1 MNASFIAEKEPTLPE
16 SQRQALLTLL
26 DDEDPVVYETVR
38 QKIISCGEGAL
49 NWLQPH
55 LSSRK
60 PLFRRRVQEI
70 VEHLA
75 RQTADTR
82 FLSFCVSQGE
92 DLDAEQG
99 VWLLAQTRYPDTHAV
114 AYQAVL
120 DSYADDLR
128 NRINPGAPARQTLET
143 LNQYLFEELG
153 FRGNEVDY
161 YHPDNSYLNRVMDFR
176 TGNPVSLCLVYL
188 FLGWRLRLPLSGIG
202 LPGHFLC
209 RFQSSLSEIYVD
221 AFNHGRLLTRADC
234 VRYLVQTS
242 QGLQDGFLTPM
253 RPRRIL
259 LRICSNLHQVYLQR
273 KEAREAERLKRYVV
287 ALAK

>member
-1 MNASFIAEKEPTLPE
+1 MSSSFIAEKEPALSE

-26 DDEDPVVYETVR
+26 SDEDLAVYQMVR
-38 QKIISCGEGAL
+38 QKIVSCGDAAL
-49 NWLQPH
+49 GWLQPH
-55 LSSRK
+55 LLSRE
-60 PLFRRRVQEI
+60 PLLRRRVQEI
-70 VEHLA
+70 VDHLA

-82 FLSFCVSQGE
+82 FLAFCVSQGE

-99 VWLLAQTRYPDTHAV
+99 VWLLAQTRYPDAHAV

-128 NRINPGAPARQTLET
+128 GRIDSGTPARQILET
-143 LNQYLFEELG
+143 LNRYLFEELG
-153 FRGNEVDY
+153 FRGNELDY

-176 TGNPVSLCLVYL
+176 TGNPVSLCLLYL
-188 FLGWRLRLPLSGIG
+188 FLGRRLHLPLAGIG

-209 RFQSSLSEIYVD
+209 RFQSSTSEIYVD
-221 AFNHGRLLTRADC
+221 AFNRGRLLTRADC
-234 VRYLVQTS
+234 IRYLVQTS

-259 LRICSNLHQVYLQR
+259 LRVCSNLHQIYLQM
-273 KEAREAERLKRYVV
+273 KEPREAERLKRYVV

>member
-1 MNASFIAEKEPTLPE
+1 MSSSFITEKEPALSE
-16 SQRQALLTLL
+16 SQRTALLTLL
-26 DDEDPVVYETVR
+26 GDEDQAVYQTVR
-38 QKIISCGEGAL
+38 EKILSCGEMAL
-49 NWLQPH
+49 GWLQPH
-55 LSSRK
+55 LLSRE

-82 FLSFCVSQGE
+82 FLAFCVSQGE
-92 DLDAEQG
+92 DLDTEQG
-99 VWLLAQTRYPDTHAV
+99 VWLLSQTRYPDAHAI

-120 DSYADDLR
+120 DAYAADLR
-128 NRINPGAPARQTLET
+128 DRIDLGAPARQILGIF
-143 LNQYLFEELG
+143 NQYLFEELG
-153 FRGNEVDY
+153 FRGNELDY

-176 TGNPVSLCLVYL
+176 TGNPLSLCLIYL
-188 FLGWRLRLPLSGIG
+188 FLGWRLKLPLTGIG

-209 RFQSSLSEIYVD
+209 RYQSSTSEIYID
-221 AFNHGRLLTRADC
+221 AFNRGRLLTRADC

-259 LRICSNLHQVYLQR
+259 LRICSNLHQVYLQL
-273 KEAREAERLKRYVV
+273 KDTREAERLKRYVV

>member
-1 MNASFIAEKEPTLPE
+1 MSASFIAEKEPTLPE
-16 SQRQALLTLL
+16 SQRRALLTLL
-26 DDEDPVVYETVR
+26 DDEDPIVYETVR
-38 QKIISCGEGAL
+38 QKIVSCGEAAL
-49 NWLQPH
+49 TWLQPH

-60 PLFRRRVQEI
+60 PLLRRRVQDI
-70 VEHLA
+70 VDLLA
-75 RQTADTR
+75 RQSADTR

-99 VWLLAQTRYPDTHAV
+99 VWRLAQTRYPDTHTV
-114 AYQAVL
+114 AYQALL

-128 NRINPGAPARQTLET
+128 DRIDPGAPARQTLET

-221 AFNHGRLLTRADC
+221 AFNHGRLLSRADC

-273 KEAREAERLKRYVV
+273 KETREAERLKRYVV